1 MEVGMQPMVE
11 KVFFA
16 LIRFEINGDELCE
29 EMKNLITPEMLIAL
43 FKLSKRYDLAHLI
56 ADGLDKNS
64 LLPDGTEAKKR
75 FLQERNMAIYRYEQI
90 QYEIEQ
96 ICNTLEKAKIP
107 FIPLKGSV
115 IRRYYPESWMRT
127 SCDID
132 ILVKEENLPTAI
144 DALTQELNYHHD
156 STGNHDAH
164 LFAENGVHLELHY
177 KLTPNDEQ
185 WNTVLMN
192 IWEYLQDIETYH
204 CSLTDEMFYFY
215 HIAHMA
221 GHFKVGGCGIRP
233 LLDLYLL
240 RKYVNYNQE
249 KLIRLLDEG
258 GLLAFNQGVCALS
271 DYWFMGIVPTQLAID
286 MQDFIFNAGMYGGME
301 NRVSID
307 KVKKRNKLGV
317 LFSRIFL
324 SYDRLKFQYP
334 ILQKH
339 KILVP
344 FYQVKRWFNL
354 LNKDKRKQAMR
365 ELQATVHQ
373 DEEKSTHIEGLLN
386 DLGL

>member
-1 MEVGMQPMVE
+1 MKRVIDYL
-11 KVFFA
+11 FT
-16 LIRFEINGDELCE
+16 LLRFEMQGTELSTDEK
-29 EMKNLITPEMLIAL
+29 MAVKPEVLPTL
-43 FKLSKRYDLAHLI
+43 FKLSKKYDVAHLVGD
-56 ADGLDKNS
+56 ALDKND

-75 FLQERNMAIYRYEQI
+75 FLQERNMAVYRYEQM
-90 QYEIEQ
+90 QYELEQ
-96 ICNTLEKAKIP
+96 ICETLEKAKIP
-107 FIPLKGSV
+107 FIPLKGSI
-115 IRRYYPESWMRT
+115 IRKYYPEPWMRT

-132 ILVKEENLPTAI
+132 ILVKEENLSTAI
-144 DALTQELNYHHD
+144 DALRQELNYHHD

-164 LFAENGVHLELHY
+164 LFAESGVHLELHY
-177 KLTPNDEQ
+177 KLNPNDEQ
-185 WNTVLMN
+185 WNAILTN
-192 IWEYLQDIETYH
+192 IWEHLQDVETYH

-233 LLDLYLL
+233 FLDLYLL

-249 KLIRLLDEG
+249 QLIRLLEEG

-271 DYWFMGIVPTQLAID
+271 DYWFAGITPSQRTLD
-286 MQDFIFNAGMYGGME
+286 MQDFILNAGMYGGME

-307 KVKKRNKLGV
+307 KVKKRNRVGI

-324 SYDRLKFQYP
+324 PYARLKFQYP
-334 ILQKH
+334 ILQKY
-339 KILVP
+339 KILFP

-354 LNKDKRKQAMR
+354 LNKGKRKQVVR

-373 DEEKSTHIEGLLN
+373 DEEASMHIKGLLD

>member
-1 MEVGMQPMVE
+1 MQRTVE

-29 EMKNLITPEMLIAL
+29 DVKNLITPEMLPAL

-56 ADGLDKNS
+56 GDALDKNG

-75 FLQERNMAIYRYEQI
+75 FLQERNMAVYRYEQI
-90 QYEIEQ
+90 QYELEQ
-96 ICNTLEKAKIP
+96 ICDVLEKAEIP

-115 IRRYYPESWMRT
+115 IRKHYPELWMRT

-132 ILVKEENLPTAI
+132 ILVKEENLLTAI
-144 DALTQELNYHHD
+144 DSLTHGLNYHHD

-177 KLTPNDEQ
+177 KLNPNDEQ
-185 WNTVLMN
+185 WNTVLTN

-233 LLDLYLL
+233 FLDLYLL

-249 KLIRLLDEG
+249 KLIGLLDEG
-258 GLLAFNQGVCALS
+258 GLLVFNQAVCELS
-271 DYWFMGIVPTQLAID
+271 DYWFAGTASSQLAID
-286 MQDFIFNAGMYGGME
+286 IQDFIFNAGMYGGVE
-301 NRVSID
+301 NRVFID

-317 LFSRIFL
+317 LFSRVFL

-354 LNKDKRKQAMR
+354 LNKGKRKQAVQ
-365 ELQATVHQ
+365 ELQSTVHQ
-373 DEEKSTHIEGLLN
+373 DESKSAHIARLLN

>member
-1 MEVGMQPMVE
+1 MKRVIDYL
-11 KVFFA
+11 FT
-16 LIRFEINGDELCE
+16 LLRFEMQGTELSTDEK
-29 EMKNLITPEMLIAL
+29 MAVKPEVLPTL
-43 FKLSKRYDLAHLI
+43 FKLSKKYDVAHLVGD
-56 ADGLDKNS
+56 ALDKND

-75 FLQERNMAIYRYEQI
+75 FLQERNMAVYRYEQM
-90 QYEIEQ
+90 QYELEQ
-96 ICNTLEKAKIP
+96 ICETLEKAKIP
-107 FIPLKGSV
+107 FIPLKGSI
-115 IRRYYPESWMRT
+115 IRKYYPEPWMRT

-132 ILVKEENLPTAI
+132 ILVKEENLSTAI
-144 DALTQELNYHHD
+144 DALRQELNYHHD

-164 LFAENGVHLELHY
+164 LFAESGVHLELHY
-177 KLTPNDEQ
+177 KLNPNDEQ
-185 WNTVLMN
+185 WNAILMN
-192 IWEYLQDIETYH
+192 IWEHLQDVATYH

-233 LLDLYLL
+233 FLDLYLL

-249 KLIRLLDEG
+249 QLIRLLEEG

-271 DYWFMGIVPTQLAID
+271 DYWFAGITPSQRTID
-286 MQDFIFNAGMYGGME
+286 MQDFILNAGMYGGME

-307 KVKKRNKLGV
+307 KVKKRNRVGI

-324 SYDRLKFQYP
+324 PYARLKFQYP
-334 ILQKH
+334 ILQKY
-339 KILVP
+339 KILFP

-354 LNKDKRKQAMR
+354 LNKTKRKEVVR
-365 ELQATVHQ
+365 ELQSTVHQ
-373 DEEKSTHIEGLLN
+373 DDVKNARIERLLN

>member
-1 MEVGMQPMVE
+1 MQRMVE
-11 KVFFA
+11 EVFFA
-16 LIRFEINGDELCE
+16 LIRFEINGDELCD
-29 EMKNLITPEMLIAL
+29 EMKNLITPEMLPAL

-56 ADGLDKNS
+56 GDALDKNI
-64 LLPDGTEAKKR
+64 LLPDDAEAKKR
-75 FLQERNMAIYRYEQI
+75 FLQERNMAVYRYEQI
-90 QYEIEQ
+90 QYEFEQ
-96 ICNTLEKAKIP
+96 ICGTLEKAKIP
-107 FIPLKGSV
+107 FIPLKGSI
-115 IRRYYPESWMRT
+115 IRKYYPEPWMRT

-132 ILVKEENLPTAI
+132 ILVKEENLPAAI
-144 DALTQELNYHHD
+144 DTLTQELNYHHD

-164 LFAENGVHLELHY
+164 LFAESGVHLELHY
-177 KLTPNDEQ
+177 KLNPNDEQ
-185 WNTVLMN
+185 WNAILTN
-192 IWEYLQDIETYH
+192 IWEYLQDMEAYH

-233 LLDLYLL
+233 FLDLYLL

-249 KLIRLLDEG
+249 QLIRLLEEG
-258 GLLAFNQGVCALS
+258 GLWAFNQGVCALS
-271 DYWFMGIVPTQLAID
+271 GYWFAGTASSQLAID
-286 MQDFIFNAGMYGGME
+286 TQDFIFNAGMYGGTE

-307 KVKKRNKLGV
+307 KVKKGNKLGV

-324 SYDRLKFQYP
+324 PYDRLKFQYP

-344 FYQVKRWFNL
+344 LYQVKRWFNL
-354 LNKDKRKQAMR
+354 LNKNKRSQAVR
-365 ELQATVHQ
+365 ELQSTVHQ
-373 DEEKSTHIEGLLN
+373 DDVKNARIERLLN